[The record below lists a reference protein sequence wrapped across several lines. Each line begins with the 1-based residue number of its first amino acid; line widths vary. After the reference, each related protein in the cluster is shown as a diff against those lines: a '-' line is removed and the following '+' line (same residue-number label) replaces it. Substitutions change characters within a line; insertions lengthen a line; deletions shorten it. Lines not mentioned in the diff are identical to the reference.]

1 MSKTLRIG
9 LFGYGIVGHGI
20 YEILAQNSGFNV
32 EVVKICVKDRAKER
46 DLPMENFTFDRNELI
61 NDPTIDLIVEV
72 INDASAAYEIV
83 TASLKNGKNVVT
95 ANKKMLAE
103 HLVELIEIQKQY
115 NVSLLYEGSSC
126 GSIPIIR
133 TLEEYY
139 DNELLYSV
147 SGIFNSS
154 SNYVLSRIFKDNLD
168 FDIALKHAQDLG
180 FAESDTSLD
189 LSGMDA
195 LYKLCIIAAHAYGVF
210 VKPDKVL
217 NHGIQNLT
225 EHDINYAKEKGFR
238 IKTISAVMKTGDG
251 SVTMFSMP
259 QFIPKGHKLYFIEN
273 ELNAVIVEASFSD
286 QQFYM
291 GKGAGGHPIGS
302 AILSD
307 ISANMYDYKYAYKK
321 YLNAKKT
328 NYSTNIELEVY
339 LRYFDEKNV
348 QLFQFDKIS
357 ERYYGQDFNY
367 VVGTVKL
374 DNLLKNK
381 ARLNSADILMVW
393 TGKWKVLS

>member
-1 MSKTLRIG
+1 MSKKLKIG
-9 LFGYGIVGHGI
+9 LFGYGVVGHGI
-20 YEILAQNSGFNV
+20 YEILSKGLGFDV
-32 EVVKICVKDRAKER
+32 EIVKICVKNPDKKR
-46 DLPMENFTFDRNELI
+46 DLPMDRFTFDRKEI
-61 NDPTIDLIVEV
+61 IDNPEVSLIVEV
-72 INDASAAYEIV
+72 INDAEAAYEIV
-83 TASLKNGKNVVT
+83 TESLAKGKNVVT
-95 ANKKMLAE
+95 ANKKMIAENLAE
-103 HLVELIEIQKQY
+103 LIRLQKEH
-115 NVSLLYEGSSC
+115 NVSLLYEGSTC

-154 SNYVLSRIFKDNLD
+154 SNYIVSRIFKDNID
-168 FDIALKHAQDLG
+168 FDIALKQAQDLG
-180 FAESDTSLD
+180 FLETDPNLD

-195 LYKLCIIAAHAYGVF
+195 LYKACIIAAHAYGVF
-210 VKPDKVL
+210 VKPETVL
-217 NHGIQNLT
+217 NHGIQNLNDY
-225 EHDINYAKEKGFR
+225 DIQYAKEKGVR
-238 IKTISAVMKTGDG
+238 IKTVSMVKKINDDAVTI
-251 SVTMFSMP
+251 FSMP

-307 ISANMYDYKYAYKK
+307 ISANLYGYRYEYKK
-321 YLNAKKT
+321 YLNTKKM
-328 NYSTNIELEVY
+328 YYVTNIELEVY

-348 QLFQFDKIS
+348 QLFEFDKIT
-357 ERYYGQDFNY
+357 ERYYGPDSNY

-374 DNLLKNK
+374 ENLLKHK
-381 ARLNSADILMVW
+381 DRLNSADVLMVW
-393 TGKWKVLS
+393 TGKWKVL

>member
-1 MSKTLRIG
+1 MSKKLKIG
-9 LFGYGIVGHGI
+9 LFGYGVVGHGI
-20 YEILAQNSGFNV
+20 YEILSKGLGFDV
-32 EVVKICVKDRAKER
+32 EIVKICVKNPDKKR
-46 DLPMENFTFDRNELI
+46 DLPMDRFTFDRKEI
-61 NDPTIDLIVEV
+61 IDNPEVSLIVEV
-72 INDASAAYEIV
+72 INDAEAAYEIV
-83 TASLKNGKNVVT
+83 TESLAKGKNVVT
-95 ANKKMLAE
+95 ANKKMIAENLAE
-103 HLVELIEIQKQY
+103 LIRLQKEH
-115 NVSLLYEGSSC
+115 NVSLLYEGSTC

-154 SNYVLSRIFKDNLD
+154 SNYIVSRIFKDNID
-168 FDIALKHAQDLG
+168 FDIALKQAQDLG
-180 FAESDTSLD
+180 FLETDPSLD

-195 LYKLCIIAAHAYGVF
+195 LYKACIIAAHAYGVF
-210 VKPDKVL
+210 VKPETVL
-217 NHGIQNLT
+217 NHGIQNLNDY
-225 EHDINYAKEKGFR
+225 DIQYAKEKGVR
-238 IKTISAVMKTGDG
+238 IKTVSMVKKINDDAVTI
-251 SVTMFSMP
+251 FSMP

-307 ISANMYDYKYAYKK
+307 ISANLYGYRYEYKK
-321 YLNAKKT
+321 YLNTKKMH
-328 NYSTNIELEVY
+328 YVTNIELEVY

-348 QLFQFDKIS
+348 QLFEFDKIT
-357 ERYYGQDFNY
+357 ERYYGPDSNY

-374 DNLLKNK
+374 ENLLKHK
-381 ARLNSADILMVW
+381 DRLNSADVLMVW
-393 TGKWKVLS
+393 TGKWKVL

>member
-1 MSKTLRIG
+1 MSKTLKIG

-20 YEILAQNSGFNV
+20 YEILSQNTGFDV
-32 EVVKICVKDRAKER
+32 EVVKICVKDKTKER
-46 DLPMENFTFDRNELI
+46 DLPMEQFTFDRNELI
-61 NDPTIDLIVEV
+61 NNPDIDLIVEV
-72 INDASAAYEIV
+72 INDADAAYEIV
-83 TASLKNGKNVVT
+83 TASLKKGKNVVT
-95 ANKKMLAE
+95 ANKKMLAL
-103 HLVELIEIQKQY
+103 HLAELIEIQKEY

-180 FAESDTSLD
+180 FAESDTTLD

-195 LYKLCIIAAHAYGVF
+195 LYKLCIISAHAYGVF
-210 VKPDKVL
+210 VKPDQVL

-225 EHDINYAKEKGFR
+225 DHDINYAKEKGVR

-328 NYSTNIELEVY
+328 GYSTSIELEVY

>member
-1 MSKTLRIG
+1 MSKKLKIG
-9 LFGYGIVGHGI
+9 LFGYGVVGHGI
-20 YEILAQNSGFNV
+20 YEILSKGLGFDV
-32 EVVKICVKDRAKER
+32 EIVKICVKNPDKKR
-46 DLPMENFTFDRNELI
+46 DLPMDRFTFDRKEI
-61 NDPTIDLIVEV
+61 IDNSEVSLIVEV
-72 INDASAAYEIV
+72 INDAEAAYEIV
-83 TASLKNGKNVVT
+83 TESLAKGKNVVT
-95 ANKKMLAE
+95 ANKKMIAENLAE
-103 HLVELIEIQKQY
+103 LIRLQKEH
-115 NVSLLYEGSSC
+115 NVSLLYEGSTC

-154 SNYVLSRIFKDNLD
+154 SNYIVSRIFKDNID
-168 FDIALKHAQDLG
+168 FDIALKQAQDLG
-180 FAESDTSLD
+180 FLETDPSLD

-195 LYKLCIIAAHAYGVF
+195 LYKACIIAAHAYGVF
-210 VKPDKVL
+210 VKPETVL
-217 NHGIQNLT
+217 NHGIQNLNDY
-225 EHDINYAKEKGFR
+225 DIQYAKEKGVR
-238 IKTISAVMKTGDG
+238 IKTVSMVKKINDDAVTI
-251 SVTMFSMP
+251 FSMP

-307 ISANMYDYKYAYKK
+307 ISANLYGYRYEYKK
-321 YLNAKKT
+321 YLNTKKMH
-328 NYSTNIELEVY
+328 YVTNIELEVY

-348 QLFQFDKIS
+348 QLFEFDKIT
-357 ERYYGQDFNY
+357 ERYYGPDSNY

-374 DNLLKNK
+374 ENLLKHK
-381 ARLNSADILMVW
+381 DRLNSADVLMVW
-393 TGKWKVLS
+393 TGKWKVL